1 MHIYELISW
10 TFLFSFLNTYIATRF
25 SPRSP
30 LFLSRTSHFRTWWTR
45 RRTWRL
51 STTTNSTR
59 GCNHY
64 RRRRGGS
71 WSRRYRRWRGR
82 RRYYWGSRS
91 CGHPIIYWSTTIDG
105 GGDTANHLIR
115 FWSTYFCTWM
125 IIILRGIF
133 TWIRTWTTTAIA
145 SSRLPD
151 YTSRRR
157 CSQIWGW
164 CSGGRIIG
172 GVRITIYGT
181 TGRGR
186 INHNTS
192 GNPFDI
198 GW

>member
-1 MHIYELISW
+1 MNIS
-10 TFLFSFLNTYIATRF
+10 LFLNTYIATRF

-64 RRRRGGS
+64 RRGGGGGGS

-91 CGHPIIYWSTTIDG
+91 CGHSIIYWSTTIDG
-105 GGDTANHLIR
+105 SGDTANHLIR

-125 IIILRGIF
+125 IIIPRGIF
-133 TWIRTWTTTAIA
+133 TWIRTWTWTTTTIA

-157 CSQIWGW
+157 SQIWGW
-164 CSGGRIIG
+164 RSGGRIIG
-172 GVRITIYGT
+172 GIRITICGT
-181 TGRGR
+181 TGWGR

-192 GNPFDI
+192 GNTFDI